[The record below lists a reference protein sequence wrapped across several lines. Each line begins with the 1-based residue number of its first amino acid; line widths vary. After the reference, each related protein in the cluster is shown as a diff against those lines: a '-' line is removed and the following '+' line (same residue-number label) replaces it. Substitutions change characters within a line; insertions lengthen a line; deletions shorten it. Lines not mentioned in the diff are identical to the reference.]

1 MTSEA
6 RVAANRR
13 NASKSTGPRT
23 KQGKAIVAQNALKH
37 GFGAHQ
43 DVIPGEDPRQF
54 ELLRRRL
61 LGELAPLGEM
71 ETLFAERIV
80 SLSWRLQ
87 RAQRLQNVALDY
99 LLTREITESLEE
111 FDEFVSEEDIEQMQ
125 SDPDTDPRL
134 LVGRVVVRDC
144 LQAKVLD
151 RLMLHERRIEASLS
165 RTLNDLHKLQ
175 RLREQEGGHLP
186 TCEGE
191 PADPTNSPCK
201 TKPIEAGESACSVP
215 ATASPETPCGVT
227 TNGDG
232 DVKQTQSVTAEGGH
246 SPPCE
251 TVKQSHSEQEVSSGA
266 GPASEDEPSCETK
279 PMEAAGSVCSVPAGA
294 SNEAPSAR
302 CEAPGGE
309 PAPQTSHLKLDT
321 PPETP
326 CGVTTNGDGDAKQ
339 SQLAATAESHG
350 QRAAHPAS
358 AEPTMQ
364 VPLQGNDSQTRP
376 MEAAASAR
384 HVTAEAS
391 KGTPG
396 GVTTNGAN
404 PAKQSQCRKPAAGAN
419 TMLRPRPRVAYHG
432 HDIARSY

>member
-13 NASKSTGPRT
+13 NAAKSTGPRT
-23 KQGKAIVAQNALKH
+23 KQGKAVVAQNALKH

-43 DVIPGEDPRQF
+43 DVIPGEDPQQF

-87 RAQRLQNVALDY
+87 RAQHLQNATLDY

-134 LVGRVVVRDC
+134 LVGRVIVRDC

-165 RTLNDLHKLQ
+165 RTLNDLHKTR
-175 RLREQEGGHLP
+175 RLREQEGGHHP
-186 TCEGE
+186 TRQGE
-191 PADPTNSPCK
+191 PAGPTDSPGE
-201 TKPIEAGESACSVP
+201 TKPIDAAGAACSVP
-215 ATASPETPCGVT
+215 VRASREETPDGVT
-227 TNGDG
+227 TNEDG
-232 DVKQTQSVTAEGGH
+232 DAEQSQSGTVEGGHSPSCETAKQSQSQHVSNVRCQVSGGAGLVPEDKPSCETKPTEAAGSVCSVPARASREETPDGATTNEDGDAEQSQSVTAEGGH

-251 TVKQSHSEQEVSSGA
+251 AAKQSQSEEVSSGA
-266 GPASEDEPSCETK
+266 GSAPEDKPLCKTK
-279 PMEAAGSVCSVPAGA
+279 PMEAAGSAGSVA
-294 SNEAPSAR
+294 AR
-302 CEAPGGE
+302 ACPE
-309 PAPQTSHLKLDT
+309 PAA
-321 PPETP
+321 
-326 CGVTTNGDGDAKQ
+326 G
-339 SQLAATAESHG
+339 
-350 QRAAHPAS
+350 
-358 AEPTMQ
+358 
-364 VPLQGNDSQTRP
+364 
-376 MEAAASAR
+376 
-384 HVTAEAS
+384 AS

-396 GVTTNGAN
+396 SVTANGADR
-404 PAKQSQCRKPAAGAN
+404 AKQSQCRKLAVGARA
-419 TMLRPRPRVAYHG
+419 LVRPRPRVACRC
-432 HDIARSY
+432 HDIVRSY